1 MWAYST
7 SVCGDCGGD
16 EEEIESDGELEGKG
30 LAEADGGNRDPAGHE
45 RMEDSLEGKWGAD
58 GSQDVG
64 GYVRRNLGPGEVADG
79 DRLRWAWPIDRI
91 MILTAALSKL
101 PLSVSEF

>member
-45 RMEDSLEGKWGAD
+45 RMEDSLEGK
-58 GSQDVG
+58 
-64 GYVRRNLGPGEVADG
+64 
-79 DRLRWAWPIDRI
+79 
-91 MILTAALSKL
+91 
-101 PLSVSEF
+101 